1 MLLNPLINIKQLLL
15 PRCIPTFCHCLV
27 IVVCLLLR
35 RMSGNFVVAV
45 RQFLA
50 LTEELIAQGVRKKQI
65 AQYLQMYP
73 SVLSVLMKPIFP
85 EIAIM
90 TPESDDLEA
99 RISQV
104 FAQANN
110 ISEKRIRHDIR
121 QYITQLEILKAG
133 DASSVDGSTYIT
145 QLIRNSPQDILGKLV
160 GIYECYYISSF
171 GYKVKKEP
179 FLIRPDKTGHGFVAQ
194 KGNRLGPAAL
204 EGFAYLTNA
213 HILTM
218 QMLER
223 ETILQD
229 HFMAHFIM
237 PPSYT
242 VSLNLLKGMAVS
254 VTNSYMPIG
263 RRVVLKKIA
272 TTIDMRF
279 YESIETTFY
288 DLPNAPAPDEISRY
302 LSDTSSLI
310 EFLPV
315 PRPAFD
321 ESDLKKEIAI
331 SRQME

>member
-1 MLLNPLINIKQLLL
+1 
-15 PRCIPTFCHCLV
+15 
-27 IVVCLLLR
+27 
-35 RMSGNFVVAV
+35 MSGNFVIAV

-50 LTEELIAQGVRKKQI
+50 LTEDLAAQGVKKKQI
-65 AQYLQMYP
+65 AQYLRMYP
-73 SVLSVLMKPIFP
+73 SVLSVLIKPILP
-85 EIAIM
+85 EIARM
-90 TPESDDLEA
+90 TPESDDLET
-99 RISQV
+99 RISQI

-121 QYITQLEILKAG
+121 QYITQLEMLKAG
-133 DASSVDGSTYIT
+133 DASSVDGSSYVT
-145 QLIRNSPQDILGKLV
+145 QLIQNSPQDILVKLV

-179 FLIRPDKTGHGFVAQ
+179 FLIRPDKKGQGFVAQ
-194 KGNRLGPAAL
+194 KGNRLGPAAF
-204 EGFAYLTNA
+204 EGFVYLTNA

-218 QMLER
+218 QMLEQD
-223 ETILQD
+223 TILQD

-263 RRVVLKKIA
+263 RRVVLKKVDA
-272 TTIDMRF
+272 TIDMRF
-279 YESIETTFY
+279 YESIETAFY
-288 DLPNAPAPDEISRY
+288 DLSDGTTPDEISRY
-302 LSDTSSLI
+302 LCDIPSLI

-321 ESDLKKEIAI
+321 ENDLRKEVVI
-331 SRQME
+331 SKQME